1 MFSLVT
7 HLSIMKENLPCRLA
21 VASLDSDNE
30 DSEDH
35 EEDRL
40 TDLDSEPEMEEI
52 VMQLKKFLSVH

>member
-1 MFSLVT
+1 
-7 HLSIMKENLPCRLA
+7 MKENLPCRLA
-21 VASLDSDNE
+21 VASLDSDSE
-30 DSEDH
+30 DSEDQ

>member
-1 MFSLVT
+1 
-7 HLSIMKENLPCRLA
+7 MKENLPCRLA
-21 VASLDSDNE
+21 VASLDSDSE